1 MHKPTIKYGV
11 LITLL
16 LAAAGLCV
24 RNRSELEWK
33 ELVPIFDQNNLTA
46 SEPLERHKDVTEFEA
61 VDSRLYRP
69 IRGTTIYLVSH
80 TPVPGWDGLKPRYWL
95 RVEDYE
101 TAAMASKRASEY
113 DTVGTY
119 DRIEATYQNGETGS
133 RFKPNSLMLSKT
145 SVRMWAMARGRRVYA
160 LTTDASISTYLDPP
174 KRLKKAIELL
184 PEI

>member
-16 LAAAGLCV
+16 LAAAGLGV
-24 RNRSELEWK
+24 RNKAELEWK
-33 ELVPIFDQNNLTA
+33 ELVPIFNQNNLTA
-46 SEPLERHKDVTEFEA
+46 SEPLERHKAITEIEA
-61 VDSRLYRP
+61 MDAGLYRP
-69 IRGTTIYLVSH
+69 IRGATIYLVSN
-80 TPVPGWDGLKPRYWL
+80 TPVPGWEGFKPRYWL

-113 DTVGTY
+113 RAVGT
-119 DRIEATYQNGETGS
+119 DERIEAAYRGS
-133 RFKPNSLMLSKT
+133 SFEPTSLMLSKT
-145 SVRMWAMARGRRVYA
+145 SVRMWAVARGRRVYA
-160 LTTDASISTYLDPP
+160 LTTDASISTYLEPP

>member
-1 MHKPTIKYGV
+1 MHKPMIKYGV

-16 LAAAGLCV
+16 LVAAGLCV
-24 RNRSELEWK
+24 RNTSELEWK
-33 ELVPIFDQNNLTA
+33 ELVPIFKETNLTV
-46 SEPLERHKDVTEFEA
+46 SEPLERHKDVTEIEA

-69 IRGTTIYLVSH
+69 IRGATIYLVSH
-80 TPVPGWDGLKPRYWL
+80 TPVAGWEGLKPRYWL

-113 DTVGTY
+113 RAVGTY
-119 DRIEATYQNGETGS
+119 DRIEAAYRGS
-133 RFKPNSLMLSKT
+133 RFEPDSLMLSKT
-145 SVRMWAMARGRRVYA
+145 SVRMWAVARGKRVYA
-160 LTTDASISTYLDPP
+160 LTTDASISTYLEPP